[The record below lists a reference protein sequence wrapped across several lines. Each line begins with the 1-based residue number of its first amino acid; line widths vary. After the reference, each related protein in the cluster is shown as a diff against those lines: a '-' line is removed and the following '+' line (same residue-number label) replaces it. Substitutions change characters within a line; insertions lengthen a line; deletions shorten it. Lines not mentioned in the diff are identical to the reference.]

1 MPSKGPHIS
10 IDAATL
16 VPRILRISEQEFS
29 DWPQGVRQLAMDI
42 AEELFLVRYNPFVSA
57 ETVRR
62 SVSDRFDLSR
72 KALAQHYATSLAE
85 GLTMFWSAHEGDMVF
100 RKELIVR
107 LSAFL
112 APEDIDASPHALVEN
127 ATDATDLR
135 LELPLLVVTPRTA
148 EAVSAIVRLAN
159 EMQFA
164 LVPRGGG
171 SGLTGGAIPALKRSV
186 VLALTKLTAIGPLDP
201 GKLTI
206 ALQAGVITND
216 AIAAAAEHGLLFS
229 VDPASRTASS
239 IGGNI
244 AENAGGPL
252 CFEYGTT
259 IDNLLSYRM
268 VTPTGE
274 IIQILR
280 RDHPR
285 HKIHPEETA
294 IFEVRG
300 LSGGLRTLIRLPGES
315 LRAPGL
321 GKDVTNKTLE
331 GLPGVQKEGTD
342 GVILDAVF
350 ILHRKLAHHTVMVLE
365 FYGRSMEN
373 CMLVI
378 NDLVALRNDIRRRGD
393 LVKITALEEFGAKYV
408 QAIEYRKRSTLYE
421 GDPISVLILQ
431 LDSDA
436 REALDEAT
444 RHILQICGTYDG
456 VDVFAARDDK
466 EGEIFWEDRHRLSA
480 IAKRTS
486 GFKINEDVVI
496 PLQAIPDF
504 ALYLES
510 LNLEYAARAYRAALR
525 QVSDLPGFPD
535 GEERITEELA
545 YLAGIVQGEIPAVD
559 LSDQELHLRARL
571 FFRLLAETCPALAGE
586 IAAIESRMHDTCIC
600 VASHMHAGDGN
611 WHVNIPVNSNDPEML
626 RNAEKV
632 AGLAMSRAQA
642 LGGEVTGEHGV
653 GITKIAFLSDA
664 KMADFQA
671 FKQIVDPR
679 NIFNPAKLAQRAL
692 PVASFTFSFN
702 RLIQDL
708 RQSGLQDKE
717 RLISLLT
724 NVQICTRCGKCKQFC
739 PMHDPGR
746 SMLYHPRNRNLSLG
760 ALIEAIYYSQV
771 NHGKPDPALLAQLQ
785 DLVEHCTG
793 CGKCLAVCPVKIP
806 SAEVALTLRGY
817 LVEEG
822 ADGHPLRLRIL
833 RHIAAKPAVRIPRAA
848 RLAALGQSVQN
859 RLLAT
864 VPVSWRSRF
873 ANPLFS
879 APGPRPA
886 YRSLAEVLRLD
897 KGSFFVPRNGSAV
910 PQGAVL
916 YFPGCG
922 SSILLRNI
930 GLAGIALLL
939 RAGYAVLVP
948 EEALCCGYPLLA
960 AGAQAEFALNQERNA
975 AHLCRIVQ
983 KAQSLGFLVSRVL
996 TSCGSCLDGLER
1008 HALPHSLPAGLPLE
1022 LDDTA
1027 HFLFSRSST
1036 FPSGNDRIPLLYH
1049 TPCHGEIPGLSRV
1062 KVHGLYTA
1070 ELSRHTGAEV
1080 SVSPGC
1086 CAESGLGAI
1095 TSPAIYNKIRARKA
1109 LQLEAD
1115 LAALPDTAPILVSC
1129 PSCKLGLQR
1138 ILMPKHAEKRVLHTL
1153 EYLAGRALGPRWTRL
1168 CKKILGGAPEEN
1180 GLRRVSLDKL
1190 EPPAERDRLPV
1201 IPGRD
1206 QREYPGPPRTVN
1218 G

>member
-1 MPSKGPHIS
+1 MLSKGPHIS
-10 IDAATL
+10 INAATL
-16 VPRILRISEQEFS
+16 VPRILRVSEQEFS
-29 DWPQGVRQLAMDI
+29 GWPQGVRRLAMDI

-57 ETVRR
+57 EIVRR
-62 SVSDRFDLSR
+62 SVHERFESSR

-85 GLTMFWSAHEGDMVF
+85 GLTMFWSAHEGDMAF
-100 RKELIVR
+100 RGELIAR
-107 LSAFL
+107 LGAVL
-112 APEDIDASPHALVEN
+112 APEDIDASPHSLVEN

-148 EAVSAIVRLAN
+148 EEVSAIVRLAN

-186 VLALTKLTAIGPLDP
+186 IMALTKLTAIGPLDED
-201 GKLTI
+201 KLTL

-216 AIAAAAEHGLLFS
+216 AIAAAAERGLLFS
-229 VDPASRTASS
+229 VDPASKTAST

-280 RDHPR
+280 QDHPR

-294 IFEVRG
+294 VFEVRD
-300 LSGGLRTLIRLPGES
+300 LSGGLRTLIRLPGSS
-315 LRAPGL
+315 LRGPGL

-342 GVILDAVF
+342 GVILDATF
-350 ILHRKLAHHTVMVLE
+350 ILHRKPAQHRVMVLE
-365 FYGRSMEN
+365 FFGRSMEN
-373 CMLVI
+373 CMLVV

-393 LVKITALEEFGAKYV
+393 LVRITAMEEFGAKYI
-408 QAIEYRKRSTLYE
+408 QAIEYQKRSLSYE

-436 REALDEAT
+436 KDALDEAV
-444 RHILQICGTYDG
+444 RHVVQICGTYDG
-456 VDVFAARDDK
+456 VDAFVARDDQ

-480 IAKRTS
+480 IARRTS

-545 YLAGIVQGEIPAVD
+545 YIAGIVQGEIPAAD
-559 LSDQELHLRARL
+559 LSDQELHLRASL
-571 FFRLLAETCPALAGE
+571 FLRLLAETYPALAE
-586 IAAIESRMHDTCIC
+586 KIAGIESRMQETCIC
-600 VASHMHAGDGN
+600 IASHMHAGDGN

-626 RNAEKV
+626 QNAGKV
-632 AGLAMSRAQA
+632 AALAMSRAQA

-664 KMADFQA
+664 KMADFQT
-671 FKQIVDPR
+671 FKQLVDPR
-679 NIFNPAKLAQRAL
+679 NIFNPAKLTQRAL

-708 RQSGLQDKE
+708 TQSGLQDKE
-717 RLISLLT
+717 RLIALLT

-760 ALIEAIYYSQV
+760 ALVEALYYFQV
-771 NHGKPDPALLAQLQ
+771 NHGKSDPALLAQLR
-785 DLVEHCTG
+785 DLVEHCTA

-822 ADGHPLRLRIL
+822 ADGHPLRLRVL
-833 RHIAAKPAVRIPRAA
+833 RHIAAKPAVRIPRMA
-848 RLAALGQSVQN
+848 RLAALGQSIQN
-859 RLLAT
+859 RALTA
-864 VPVSWRSRF
+864 VPASWRARF
-873 ANPLFS
+873 SNPLFT

-897 KGSFFVPRNGSAV
+897 KGSFFLPQGGPDVPRAT
-910 PQGAVL
+910 VL

-922 SSILLRNI
+922 SSIFLRNI
-930 GLAGIALLL
+930 GLAGLSLLL
-939 RAGYAVLVP
+939 RAGYAVLLP
-948 EEALCCGYPLLA
+948 EEAICCGYPLLA
-960 AGAQAEFALNQERNA
+960 AGAQKEFDLNQERNI
-975 AHLCRIVQ
+975 AHLRRIVR
-983 KAQSLGFLVSRVL
+983 KAQDLGFPVSRVL

-1008 HALPHSLPAGLPLE
+1008 HLLPHCFPAPDGLPVE

-1027 HFLFSRSST
+1027 HFLFSRLSPP
-1036 FPSGNDRIPLLYH
+1036 PSGSGRIPLLYH

-1062 KVHGLYTA
+1062 KVHDRYVA
-1070 ELSRHTGAEV
+1070 ELSRHTAAEI

-1095 TSPAIYNKIRARKA
+1095 SSPAIYNKIRARKA
-1109 LQLEAD
+1109 LRLKAD
-1115 LAALPDTAPILVSC
+1115 LAALPDTAPVLVSC

-1138 ILMPKHAEKRVLHTL
+1138 ILMPGREDARVLHTL
-1153 EYLAGRALGPRWTRL
+1153 EYLAALTFGPRWTRL
-1168 CKKILGGAPEEN
+1168 GKRILGGAPGEN
-1180 GLRRVSLDKL
+1180 GLRRIPLDKL
-1190 EPPAERDRLPV
+1190 HPPEEKPPAK
-1201 IPGRD
+1201 
-1206 QREYPGPPRTVN
+1206 N
-1218 G
+1218 GQ